1 MGLLDKAKDALNTE
15 KGQKAVDKGLD
26 KAQDVAKDKL
36 GEDKSEQID
45 QARHKIDEH
54 LGNGANDENKDAEK

>member
-26 KAQDVAKDKL
+26 KAQDAAKNKL

-45 QARHKIDEH
+45 QARQKIDEH